1 MSTPTSYY
9 DWLARN
15 HGTSTPNGVY
25 EYVFYDYYAG
35 DEIQFNN
42 VIFKDSRY
50 VTLDNTHVR
59 ALNKTD
65 IHMYDTSDIKIF
77 DSGSLT
83 MYTSATTV
91 SAGTTLVIPTTSFE
105 VTATSVDTVLDHIL
119 VLYTDTT
126 ATETDVFVN
135 TISTTSVTTPADLD
149 LYMNTLYESP
159 TAVQITTSLT
169 AVSGVTDTSA
179 VTAVSGL
186 WIRDEYETPTK
197 DFAKMFVVD
206 NKGRVGIGLAHEN
219 PHGSPHDTPVYDL
232 DVRGTVGINS
242 FIYHNADAETYM
254 LFGATSATQHVSL
267 SGEPDL
273 IGPTETGQITF
284 SVSGVET
291 LVLTPSGLKL
301 GDNTLTDQDVTLL
314 RSYDHINTTVG
325 EYSASWMA
333 NTSESVT
340 DLTTTVR
347 DNSASWAGAT
357 DTQSLQDDID
367 QITTVVQ
374 TNSTAWAEQTDITQL
389 QSDVSTNTNEILLLK
404 PTVSQHTTDI
414 SSLQSTT
421 AQHTT
426 DINDVT
432 NTVQAN
438 SATTWSQPGLY
449 ARTTASVTTTSLAD
463 GASDNVSVVAAKS
476 YLLQKIETSAAA
488 WVTLYT
494 DPNARTADASRNQ
507 TTDPAPGGGVL
518 AEIITTAATT
528 QLITPGTIG
537 FNNDSPATDNVYLK
551 VVNQSG
557 TTTPVTVTLTYV
569 QLEA

>member
-15 HGTSTPNGVY
+15 HGASTPDGVY

-91 SAGTTLVIPTTSFE
+91 SAGITLVIPTTSFE
-105 VTATSVDTVLDHIL
+105 VTATSVDTILDDIL
-119 VLYTDTT
+119 LLYTATT

-135 TISTTSVTTPADLD
+135 TISTTSVTTSADLD

-159 TAVQITTSLT
+159 TAVQITASLT
-169 AVSGVTDTSA
+169 AVSGVTDTNA

-197 DFAKMFVVD
+197 DFARMFVVD

-254 LFGATSATQHVSL
+254 LFGATSATQYVSL

-273 IGPTETGQITF
+273 TGPTETGQITF
-284 SVSGVET
+284 CVSGVET

-301 GDNTLTDQDVTLL
+301 GDNTLMDQDITLL
-314 RSYDHINTTVG
+314 RSYDHISTTVG
-325 EYSASWMA
+325 EYSAVWMA

-347 DNSASWAGAT
+347 DNSASWAGET
-357 DTQSLQDDID
+357 DTQPLQDDID
-367 QITTVVQ
+367 EITTVVQ
-374 TNSTAWAEQTDITQL
+374 TNSTAWAEQTDTTQL
-389 QSDVSTNTNEILLLK
+389 QLDVNSNTDNITSLEN
-404 PTVSQHTTDI
+404 TTGQHTI
-414 SSLQSTT
+414 
-421 AQHTT
+421 
-426 DINDVT
+426 DINNIT

-449 ARTTASVTTTSLAD
+449 SRTTASVTTTSLAD

-494 DPNARTADASRNQ
+494 DSNARTVDASRNQ
-507 TTDPAPGGGVL
+507 TTDPVPGGGVL

-537 FNNDSPATDNVYLK
+537 FNNDSPATDNIYLK

-557 TTTPVTVTLTYV
+557 ATTPVTVTLTYV